1 MLQFFRD
8 KLRGVIVWIIVSAII
23 LAFILSAASYLF
35 NISYNN
41 TLVKVDGESIDLNI
55 VNQHY
60 QRELQ
65 QNYSKKQNL
74 DLDSKKLKQNILNDL
89 INQVAIIKGLERNG
103 FLVTDEQLINFL
115 KEDPKFQN
123 KGIFVKQKYLNFL
136 KTVKISDQNYQNFL
150 RQNLLLNQ
158 FRNSILFSNVVTMDD
173 VNNFLYKWFQVRD
186 FGYLIIPR
194 SKFIKTVNKEEI
206 NNYYQANK
214 TSLLFPE
221 RIKIAYIDVSANK
234 LKKQIVIDKNK
245 LYNYYKEHPEYYTL
259 PELVN
264 VRHILIPSMSSNDN
278 DDVKQQEQAI
288 NILSKLKS
296 GDNFQELAKKYS
308 KDPGSASK
316 GGDLGWIGKGE
327 IDDNFDAVAFALNKA
342 GDLSE
347 VIKSKFGYHI
357 IQLLEKRP
365 ATVTEFA
372 QVIEK
377 VTQHYKEEE
386 IQPKL
391 NELHEKLLNASAS
404 NVDLEKLAKELN
416 LPLNISGLF
425 SKDGEITGIGREKVL
440 VSAAFNQKNLNVNS
454 EVIKLAE
461 DHFIIFR
468 VIDKQVPIEKSID
481 EAYSEIKNIL
491 ESRYTTDLMNKYAED
506 FLAKLAKYKTSPV
519 KLAKSMG
526 LEWKILHNITKNSKN
541 INEEVLTIAF
551 SLIKFNDPKIF
562 NLVDGDCLILQVL
575 QIKDADL
582 NKLVMEH
589 PDLKSNIQEQ
599 LLQLRSYVEQ
609 KLYEQDLYN
618 NAKIKFT
625 KSIDQL

>member
-1 MLQFFRD
+1 MDNQ
-8 KLRGVIVWIIVSAII
+8 II
-23 LAFILSAASYLF
+23 
-35 NISYNN
+35 
-41 TLVKVDGESIDLNI
+41 
-55 VNQHY
+55 
-60 QRELQ
+60 
-65 QNYSKKQNL
+65 
-74 DLDSKKLKQNILNDL
+74 NDL
-89 INQVAIIKGLERNG
+89 
-103 FLVTDEQLINFL
+103 L
-115 KEDPKFQN
+115 KEIKAN
-123 KGIFVKQKYLNFL
+123 KKY
-136 KTVKISDQNYQNFL
+136 KTISDEIVL
-150 RQNLLLNQ
+150 
-158 FRNSILFSNVVTMDD
+158 
-173 VNNFLYKWFQVRD
+173 
-186 FGYLIIPR
+186 
-194 SKFIKTVNKEEI
+194 EEI

>member
-35 NISYNN
+35 NISYN
-41 TLVKVDGESIDLNI
+41 TTIVKVDGESIDLNI

-60 QRELQ
+60 QSELQ
-65 QNYSKKQNL
+65 QNYSKKNNL
-74 DLDSKKLKQNILNDL
+74 DLDSKKLKQNILNEL
-89 INQVAIIKGLERNG
+89 INQVAIIKGLERSG
-103 FLVTDEQLINFL
+103 FLVTDEQLINFV
-115 KEDPKFQN
+115 KEDPKFQD

-158 FRNSILFSNVVTMDD
+158 FRNSILFSNFVTIEEL
-173 VNNFLYKWFQVRD
+173 NNFLYKWFQVRD

-194 SKFIKTVNKEEI
+194 TKFIKIVNKEEV
-206 NNYYQANK
+206 NNYYESNK
-214 TSLLFPE
+214 ASLLFPE

-234 LKKQIVIDKNK
+234 LNKQIVIDKNK

-264 VRHILIPSMSSNDN
+264 VRHILITSISPN

-308 KDPGSASK
+308 KDPGSANK

-327 IDDNFDAVAFALNKA
+327 VDDKFDLAAFALNKA

-347 VIKSKFGYHI
+347 VVKSKFGYHI

-365 ATVTEFA
+365 ATVSEFD
-372 QVIEK
+372 QVMEK
-377 VTQHYKEEE
+377 VAQHYKEEE

-416 LPLNISGLF
+416 LSLNISELF
-425 SKDGEITGIGREKVL
+425 SKDGEITGIGRNKVL
-440 VSAAFNQKNLNVNS
+440 VSASFNQKKLNINS
-454 EVIKLAE
+454 EVVQLAE

-468 VIDKQVPIEKSID
+468 VIDKQVPREKSID

-491 ESRYTTDLMNKYAED
+491 ETRYTTDLMNKYADD
-506 FLAKLAKYKTSPV
+506 FLAKLAKYNISPV

-526 LEWKILHNITKNSKN
+526 LEWKILNNITKNSKN
-541 INEEVLTIAF
+541 INEEILNVAF
-551 SLIKFNDPKIF
+551 SLIKFNDPKVF
-562 NLVDGDCLILQVL
+562 NLSTGDCLILQVL

-582 NKLVMEH
+582 NKVLMEH

-599 LLQLRSYVEQ
+599 LLQLRSYIEQ